1 MKKTIP
7 VLLAVVVVALG
18 AYAYFGRNAASAP
31 EGYANRNINFDAV
44 STAKADAQCPQQGHA
59 RLVCLADALKA
70 GASPE
75 LLAQLQRP
83 YSVEEAAKWSN
94 FPPFGYPDRVGPTLG
109 DFTPEQLG
117 LVKSMLVTASGIAA
131 NEGYDELAQILN
143 ADDFLVT
150 VSGTGPGFS
159 SSNFHFALL
168 GTPAAKGTWQLY
180 FGGHHTAVSNTYTD
194 GVLTGATPSF
204 RGVEP
209 FTAFAMNGRT
219 NQPMAQEQSAFAA
232 MLGSLTAAQQQ
243 SAKLEQIFTDIVAG
257 PQKDD
262 NFPTEREGLR
272 VGVMTPDQQALVTAA
287 IATYVRDIDPRNS
300 DAIMARY
307 QSQLADTYV
316 AFSGTPAMRAE
327 NDYVRIDG
335 PGVWIELSMQ
345 PGREVEGI
353 HPHSVWRDRAA
364 DYGGN

>member
-1 MKKTIP
+1 MKKT
-7 VLLAVVVVALG
+7 LLAVGAAVLLGGG
-18 AYAYFGRNAASAP
+18 AYYLVAQNGPAAP
-31 EGYANRNINFDAV
+31 DGYPNTNIHFDAI
-44 STAKADAQCPQQGHA
+44 STAQADQLCPQTGHE
-59 RLVCLADALKA
+59 RLVCLADALKKT
-70 GASPE
+70 ASPE
-75 LLAQLQRP
+75 LLAELQRP
-83 YSVEEAAKWSN
+83 YSVEEAEKWSN

-117 LVKSMLVTASGIAA
+117 LVKAMLVEAAGIAA
-131 NEGYDELAQILN
+131 NEGSDELAQILN

-159 SSNFHFALL
+159 SGNFHFALL
-168 GTPAAKGTWQLY
+168 GTPAATGTWELY
-180 FGGHHTAVSNTYTD
+180 FGGHHTAFSNTYKD
-194 GVLTGATPSF
+194 GRLIGATPSF

-209 FTAFAMNGRT
+209 FTAFDMNGRT
-219 NQPMAQEQSAFAA
+219 NQPMAQEQRAFAA
-232 MLGSLTAAQQQ
+232 MLTSLSPAQRQAATLDQV
-243 SAKLEQIFTDIVAG
+243 FTDIVAG

-262 NFPTEREGLR
+262 NFPAQRQGQR
-272 VGVMTPDQQALVTAA
+272 VGDLSPAQQKLVMAA
-287 IATYVRDIDPRNS
+287 IGTYVGDIDPANA

-307 QSQLADTYV
+307 ESELAQTYI
-316 AFSGTPAMRAE
+316 AFSGTPEMASE

-353 HPHSVWRDRAA
+353 HPHSIWRDRAS